1 MTVQPMTVAELVRNI
16 ETGWNTFQT
25 YIRSLSADQ
34 LTKPTDA
41 AGWTAKDHIIHLAS
55 WEDTLNALL
64 EHTPQWERL
73 GVDKALWDSHDV
85 DKINAIVQKRYQNM
99 PLEDVLLR
107 QQQVHYWLMSK
118 VPLLSDEEL
127 QRPVR
132 DYQMDTD
139 DTRPILQ
146 NLVTDTYEA
155 YEEHTPW
162 IAAIV
167 AKENG
172 KAAAQQS

>member
-1 MTVQPMTVAELVRNI
+1 MTVAELVRNI
-16 ETGWNTFQT
+16 ESGWLRFQT
-25 YIRSLSADQ
+25 YIHSLTDEQ
-34 LTKPTDA
+34 LTRPTDA
-41 AGWTAKDHIIHLAS
+41 AGWTAKDHIIHLAA

-73 GVDKALWDSHDV
+73 GIDKTLWDTRDV
-85 DKINAIVQKRYQNM
+85 DKMNAIIQKRYQNM

-107 QQQVHYWLMSK
+107 QQQVHNWLMSK
-118 VPLLSDEEL
+118 VPLLPDEEL
-127 QRPVR
+127 LRPVR
-132 DYQMDTD
+132 DYQPNSD
-139 DTRPILQ
+139 DTRPILR

-167 AKENG
+167 AKLNS
-172 KAAAQQS
+172 KSPARSS